1 MGLSVA
7 KCRTAQPGAKLQKLT
22 DGSGLQLWV
31 QSGGAPLW
39 RLGPSRAAR
48 GLRDRPFVS
57 TLSNILSSVGGIRS
71 RSPGKLPLVTWVRT
85 DAPSPPM
92 GAGGLTASGDNAPRA
107 IDQFGGALRNVTRRC
122 SRARPANDASEHHSN
137 PRQQRVI
144 PGVRMIDSSAAPP
157 SSCRRRP
164 LSTTRLC
171 CSKKSRGCRP
181 APA

>member
-57 TLSNILSSVGGIRS
+57 TLSNVLSSVGGIRS

-144 PGVRMIDSSAAPP
+144 PGVRMIDSSAAPT

-164 LSTTRLC
+164 LSTTCLC